1 MFVLK
6 KCYLIFMCVL
16 LNLSAAVSAHELN
29 GTSAHII
36 LRDGQVEVKIITDTA
51 HLAATLQSDQAWLT
65 GDIEQVMPGNLSIN
79 DQQSYIKNMLLQSTQ
94 LQINNQAIKFERAL
108 FNTYPNQ
115 HDEIVLLARHKVS
128 KVSDV
133 SLSFSKSLGAVHANI
148 VKPQYKLL
156 NAGEALNASF

>member
-36 LRDGQVEVKIITDTA
+36 LRDGQVEVKVITDTA
-51 HLAATLQSDQAWLT
+51 HLAATLQSDQAWLM

-79 DQQSYIKNMLLQSTQ
+79 DQQSYIKNMLLQSTH
-94 LQINNQAIKFERAL
+94 LQINNQKIAFEQAL
-108 FNTYPNQ
+108 FNIYPNQ

-128 KVSDV
+128 KVTDV
-133 SLSFSKSLGAVHANI
+133 ALTFSKSLGAVHTNI
-148 VKPQYKLL
+148 VKPQYSLL
-156 NAGEALNASF
+156 SAGETVHASY